1 MNDDNIISPICD
13 FCIHYRD
20 KNEGTNKGF
29 YGIGICDIDGSVI
42 QAYYSCDD
50 NFESFKTEK

>member
-1 MNDDNIISPICD
+1 MNDNIISPICD